1 MDAAAGVTRG
11 SAEEVRVS
19 GRRANGAQARC
30 LTAAPRSLQALP
42 EPMTLFRRSTRPW
55 ASVRV
60 LSQCG

>member
-19 GRRANGAQARC
+19 GRRANGAHASC
-30 LTAAPRSLQALP
+30 ITAAPRPLQALL

-55 ASVRV
+55 ATVRV